1 MKAKD
6 QISFYDAVRSLDLE
20 DLKRIKEILLDKKT
34 TDDSRA
40 KLAQVEV
47 VIEEKEK
54 RKDYMEKLWGLVL
67 HLLKNTKFL

>member
-6 QISFYDAVRSLDLE
+6 QISFYKAIRCLDLE
-20 DLKRIKEILLDKKT
+20 DLKRIREILLDKKT

-54 RKDYMEKLWGLVL
+54 RKDYMEKL
-67 HLLKNTKFL
+67 

>member
-20 DLKRIKEILLDKKT
+20 DLKRIKEILLDKKA

-47 VIEEKEK
+47 VIEKKEK
-54 RKDYMEKLWGLVL
+54 RKDYMEKL
-67 HLLKNTKFL
+67 

>member
-6 QISFYDAVRSLDLE
+6 QVTFYDAVRSLDLE

-54 RKDYMEKLWGLVL
+54 RKDYMEKLC
-67 HLLKNTKFL
+67 K

>member
-6 QISFYDAVRSLDLE
+6 QISFYGAVRSLDLE
-20 DLKRIKEILLDKKT
+20 DLKRIKEILLDKKA

-47 VIEEKEK
+47 IIEEKEK
-54 RKDYMEKLWGLVL
+54 RKDYMEKL
-67 HLLKNTKFL
+67 

>member
-6 QISFYDAVRSLDLE
+6 QISFYEAIRCLDLE
-20 DLKRIKEILLDKKT
+20 DLKRITEILLDKKV

-47 VIEEKEK
+47 AIEEKEK
-54 RKDYMEKLWGLVL
+54 RKAYIEKL
-67 HLLKNTKFL
+67 

>member
-54 RKDYMEKLWGLVL
+54 RKDYMKKL
-67 HLLKNTKFL
+67 

>member
-6 QISFYDAVRSLDLE
+6 QISFYDAVRSLGLE

-54 RKDYMEKLWGLVL
+54 RKERE
-67 HLLKNTKFL
+67 

>member
-20 DLKRIKEILLDKKT
+20 DLKRIKEILLDKKA

-47 VIEEKEK
+47 VIEEKRE
-54 RKDYMEKLWGLVL
+54 
-67 HLLKNTKFL
+67 

>member
-20 DLKRIKEILLDKKT
+20 DLKRIKEILLDKKA

-54 RKDYMEKLWGLVL
+54 RKDYMEKL
-67 HLLKNTKFL
+67 

>member
-6 QISFYDAVRSLDLE
+6 QISFYNAVRSLDLE

-54 RKDYMEKLWGLVL
+54 RKDYMEKL
-67 HLLKNTKFL
+67 

>member
-1 MKAKD
+1 MKAKN
-6 QISFYDAVRSLDLE
+6 QICFYDAVRSLDLE

-54 RKDYMEKLWGLVL
+54 RKDYMEKL
-67 HLLKNTKFL
+67 

>member
-6 QISFYDAVRSLDLE
+6 QISFYEAIRCLDLE
-20 DLKRIKEILLDKKT
+20 DLKRIKEILLDKKA

-47 VIEEKEK
+47 AIEEKEK
-54 RKDYMEKLWGLVL
+54 RKDYMEKL
-67 HLLKNTKFL
+67 

>member
-20 DLKRIKEILLDKKT
+20 DLKRIKEILLDKKV
-34 TDDSRA
+34 TDDSMA

-54 RKDYMEKLWGLVL
+54 RKDYMEKL
-67 HLLKNTKFL
+67 

>member
-20 DLKRIKEILLDKKT
+20 DLKRIKEILLDKKA
-34 TDDSRA
+34 TDDSMA

-54 RKDYMEKLWGLVL
+54 RKDYMKKL
-67 HLLKNTKFL
+67 

>member
-54 RKDYMEKLWGLVL
+54 RKDYMEKL
-67 HLLKNTKFL
+67 

>member
-6 QISFYDAVRSLDLE
+6 QVTFYDAVRSLDLE
-20 DLKRIKEILLDKKT
+20 DLKRIKEILLDKKA

-47 VIEEKEK
+47 VIEKKEK
-54 RKDYMEKLWGLVL
+54 RKDYMEKL
-67 HLLKNTKFL
+67 

>member
-6 QISFYDAVRSLDLE
+6 QIRFYDAVRSLGLE
-20 DLKRIKEILLDKKT
+20 DLKRIKEILLDKKA
-34 TDDSRA
+34 TDDSMA

-54 RKDYMEKLWGLVL
+54 RKDYMKKL
-67 HLLKNTKFL
+67 